1 MGLASQLPSRALF
14 SEELAARA
22 AQHSL
27 VVWTCRPAGV
37 LPVPHMGAS
46 SSRLRVPAQFP
57 PPPRAREL
65 LSCFILG
72 RKSEVVLFFP
82 LLPAQAVG
90 TVP

>member
-1 MGLASQLPSRALF
+1 MGLASQPAPKLF
-14 SEELAARA
+14 SEPLAARE
-22 AQHSL
+22 AQHSP
-27 VVWTCRPAGV
+27 VVWTCRLAGV

-46 SSRLRVPAQFP
+46 SSALCPSPVSPA
-57 PPPRAREL
+57 PRAREP

>member
-1 MGLASQLPSRALF
+1 MTSQLPFRTLF
-14 SEELAARA
+14 SEDLAARA
-22 AQHSL
+22 VQHNT

-65 LSCFILG
+65 LSCFIWG

-82 LLPAQAVG
+82 LLPARAVG

>member
-1 MGLASQLPSRALF
+1 M
-14 SEELAARA
+14 ARE

-27 VVWTCRPAGV
+27 AVWTCRLAGV

-46 SSRLRVPAQFP
+46 SSALCPGPVFPA
-57 PPPRAREL
+57 PRAREP